1 MKKTLVAAA
10 VSGLLA
16 STAFAQNV
24 TLAGLVDVFAGSIQY
39 SGDKRTAKVDSNGK
53 VLVAYAN
60 TKFTRSNTSA
70 TSKRATFSVGYDYI
84 LSKRTDLYVVGMN
97 DKITGF
103 DRGNSFAVG
112 VRHRF

>member
-10 VSGLLA
+10 VSGMLA
-16 STAFAQNV
+16 SACSVAFAQNV

-39 SGDKRTAKVDSNGK
+39 SGDKRQVDTAPVTARN
-53 VLVAYAN
+53 N
-60 TKFTRSNTSA
+60 TKRS
-70 TSKRATFSVGYDYI
+70 TFSVGYDYT
-84 LSKRTDLYVVGMN
+84 LSKRTDIYVVGMN
-97 DKITGF
+97 DKITNF